1 MPFLVMRRA
10 DIPDGVLQ
18 QVDLWPNTSQRNF
31 IYPPGDGQTGYIRN
45 RPTESTL
52 VGNVALGPPVVA
64 SAELTGLRAY
74 LLGNIDTGAGPGDP
88 PFTAAQATAA
98 ANAIYAAA
106 TAGTALT
113 LTAVNAILAA
123 QVALTELNA
132 QGSTGVL
139 TEVLGII
146 AGRVYTIPA
155 GTALSNG
162 AGNFVARSGAFVDA
176 GEYRSIYDTGRFRVS
191 LLNGN
196 LALMK
201 SSSFTYRD
209 TTGAAITVY
218 DDDGTVL

>member
-18 QVDLWPNTSQRNF
+18 QVDLWPNTSQRNY

-45 RPTESTL
+45 RPTETTL

-64 SAELTGLRAY
+64 SAELTGLGAY
-74 LLGNIDTGAGPGDP
+74 LIGNIDTGAGPGDP

-98 ANAIYAAA
+98 ATAIYAAA

-113 LTAVNAILAA
+113 LAAVNALLAA

-139 TEVLGII
+139 TEVLGIL

-162 AGNFVARSGAFVDA
+162 AGNFVARSGSFTDA
-176 GEYRSIYDTGRFRVS
+176 GQFRPIYDTGTFRVS

-196 LALMK
+196 LSKMK
-201 SSSFTYRD
+201 GATFSYL
-209 TTGAAITVY
+209 GAASAAIAVY

>member
-31 IYPPGDGQTGYIRN
+31 IYPPGSGQTGYIRN
-45 RPTESTL
+45 RPTETAL

-64 SAELTGLRAY
+64 SAELTGLAAY
-74 LLGNIDTGAGPGDP
+74 LIGNIDTGAGPGDP

-98 ANAIYAAA
+98 AAAIFAAA
-106 TAGTALT
+106 TAGTVLT
-113 LTAVNAILAA
+113 LAAINAILAT

-132 QGSTGVL
+132 QGSTGSVSD
-139 TEVLGII
+139 VLGIL
-146 AGRVYTIPA
+146 AGRVYTIA
-155 GTALSNG
+155 SGTALSDG
-162 AGNFVARSGAFVDA
+162 GGNFVARSGAFVDA
-176 GEYRSIYDTGRFRVS
+176 GEYRQIYDTGMFRVS

-196 LALMK
+196 LSLLKGATFSYHGIL
-201 SSSFTYRD
+201 
-209 TTGAAITVY
+209 GAAVTIY